1 MMEKISLLP
10 RPHCHGYLKITS
22 QSITGHLKIIP
33 SVSCFSL
40 QSHSPEFLTL
50 SATFSSAVKGL
61 KEITLSQR
69 ASHLQAYSL
78 SITSLKA
85 KLLLWVMV

>member
-1 MMEKISLLP
+1 MGGQMLVLEEAQLWILNLHCVPSPLP
-10 RPHCHGYLKITS
+10 VL
-22 QSITGHLKIIP
+22 
-33 SVSCFSL
+33 
-40 QSHSPEFLTL
+40 SPEFLTL

-85 KLLLWVMV
+85 ELLLWVMV

>member
-1 MMEKISLLP
+1 MGGQMLVLEEAQLWILNLHSVPSPLP
-10 RPHCHGYLKITS
+10 VL
-22 QSITGHLKIIP
+22 
-33 SVSCFSL
+33 
-40 QSHSPEFLTL
+40 SPEFLTL